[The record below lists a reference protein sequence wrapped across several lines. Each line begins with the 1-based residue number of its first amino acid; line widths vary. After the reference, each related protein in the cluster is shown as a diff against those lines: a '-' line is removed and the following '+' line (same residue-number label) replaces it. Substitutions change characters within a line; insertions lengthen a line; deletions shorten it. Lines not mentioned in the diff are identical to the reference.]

1 MGSTVF
7 CLESVSIFNMTK
19 IVEWLS
25 GAALFAAVW
34 AVLVSKYQSTKIDT
48 DCVRHLVLLLYLF
61 DYCVESVYVQH
72 VRRGGQRAAAGDQ
85 RGARRSEEEGTG
97 DGMRTVVFL
106 FE

>member
-1 MGSTVF
+1 MGNLPTSTVF

-34 AVLVSKYQSTKIDT
+34 AVLVSKYQSTEIDT
-48 DCVRHLVLLLYLF
+48 DCVRHFVLFLPFYAALSFAVSCICF

-85 RGARRSEEEGTG
+85 RGA
-97 DGMRTVVFL
+97 
-106 FE
+106 